1 MGQTYLDCPSKHHS
15 VVLASNMAIKAT
27 YIFAFLA
34 LMVHL
39 SDAGN
44 CYKEDDKSSYTG
56 FLSMTKSGRTCQL
69 WESQTPHKH
78 SRGNSPSSFVDGRFP
93 DNFCRTPE
101 DGVSVIP
108 WCYTTDVDKRWEHCD
123 VPSCVTVHVESGI
136 LECGNAVD
144 WWDGEVEFDGHTYD
158 FSKHITVNFD
168 QTYESPPT
176 VFLSEVSRNINTGN
190 RRDIYGV
197 GVLEVTTTGFTM
209 ACGSYGV
216 ESWHI
221 FYSTLSWLTVSWLSV
236 S

>member
-1 MGQTYLDCPSKHHS
+1 MGDADISRLSKHHS
-15 VVLASNMAIKAT
+15 VVLASNMSIKAT

-39 SDAGN
+39 S
-44 CYKEDDKSSYTG
+44 
-56 FLSMTKSGRTCQL
+56 
-69 WESQTPHKH
+69 
-78 SRGNSPSSFVDGRFP
+78 
-93 DNFCRTPE
+93 
-101 DGVSVIP
+101 
-108 WCYTTDVDKRWEHCD
+108 
-123 VPSCVTVHVESGI
+123 VTVHVESGI

-158 FSKHITVNFD
+158 YSKHITVNFD